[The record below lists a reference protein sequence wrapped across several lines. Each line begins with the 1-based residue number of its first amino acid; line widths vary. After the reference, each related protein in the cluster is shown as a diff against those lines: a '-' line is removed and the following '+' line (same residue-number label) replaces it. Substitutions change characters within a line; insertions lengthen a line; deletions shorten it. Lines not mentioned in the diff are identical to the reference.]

1 MREKSMTLCS
11 LLRSLWH
18 TRGLCSY
25 FDEQRSIQ
33 KESLMRVE
41 ISDGVTWREL
51 GGDVV
56 ILNVETGVYF
66 GLDGSGGVIW
76 RELVEHGSVEKT
88 LESLKRQ
95 FDVEP
100 GELRRDLD
108 DLLARL
114 VDKGLVQLIA
124 DPKGRSR

>member
-1 MREKSMTLCS
+1 
-11 LLRSLWH
+11 
-18 TRGLCSY
+18 
-25 FDEQRSIQ
+25 
-33 KESLMRVE
+33 MRVE